1 MADHGAPEYS
11 TATGNDYAEHEAMY
25 ENFLTITKW
34 TIIAVV
40 IVLVFLWTFIF

>member
-1 MADHGAPEYS
+1 MSDHGKSEYP

-34 TIIAVV
+34 SVISVT
-40 IVLVFLWTFIF
+40 IVLVFLWTFVF

>member
-1 MADHGAPEYS
+1 MSDHGKSEYS

-34 TIIAVV
+34 SVISVT
-40 IVLVFLWTFIF
+40 IVLVFLWTFVF